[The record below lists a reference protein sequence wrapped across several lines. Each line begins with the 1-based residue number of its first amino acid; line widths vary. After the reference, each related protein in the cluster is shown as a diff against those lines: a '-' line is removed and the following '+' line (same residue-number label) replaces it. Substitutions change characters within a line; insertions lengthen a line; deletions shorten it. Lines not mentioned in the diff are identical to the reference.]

1 VTRKPKIRS
10 GSVPAGSTRTGLE
23 ALRGVKLG
31 TTAKASPKRVVSSL
45 KAKSPSSLTE
55 DEHDVWDYVAQSVT
69 PVDAKHHV
77 PLFDHLVEPPESI
90 AKARRQSKSVP
101 VSTAPATV
109 PPAGHTAK
117 RQPPAELSDFEPRKA
132 KRIGRGH
139 IEIDARIDLHGD
151 RQDDAHQRLRAFL
164 LNCFHAGQ
172 RTVLVITGKGR
183 DTDAHG
189 TSDIGYERRER
200 GVLKR
205 NVPRWLAEPE
215 MRAIVVSYTSAHVR
229 HGGEGALY
237 VQLRRRR

>member
-1 VTRKPKIRS
+1 VTRKPKTSS
-10 GSVPAGSTRTGLE
+10 GAVVTGSANAGLK
-23 ALRGVKLG
+23 ALRSVKLNTSVKAPAKRG
-31 TTAKASPKRVVSSL
+31 EPTAKV
-45 KAKSPSSLTE
+45 KSTSSLTD
-55 DEHDVWDYVAQSVT
+55 DERDVWDYVAQSVT

-77 PLFDHLVEPPESI
+77 PLFDHLIEPVEVT
-90 AKARRQSKSVP
+90 AKSRRQAKSAVDSVARP
-101 VSTAPATV
+101 ATQPAVAEVKRLAPA
-109 PPAGHTAK
+109 A
-117 RQPPAELSDFEPRKA
+117 LSDFEPRKA

-164 LNCFHAGQ
+164 INCFHAGQ

-183 DTDAHG
+183 ETDTHG
-189 TSDIGYERRER
+189 ASDIGYERRER

-215 MRAIVVSYTSAHVR
+215 MRSIVVSYTSAHVR